1 MPDPGT
7 YGVEYGILVSELD
20 DVGRTKDGHLKDEGY
35 LSIAFSRAED
45 PNDAAPKTTLSI
57 CGIFDFSRLVE
68 VI

>member
-1 MPDPGT
+1 MDSPIECGMTIPYMATFDPGT
-7 YGVEYGILVSELD
+7 YGVEYGILVSE
-20 DVGRTKDGHLKDEGY
+20 
-35 LSIAFSRAED
+35 SED